1 MEASIGVSKPT
12 KVELQQAK
20 PGGLPWD
27 DFLIILRNSVDEKKF
42 RKNLADLMDQMEA
55 DSLDDATERVLSMR
69 SGKEAG
75 LRLAEAKE
83 RLKRQRLARELRKVS
98 EMLTEEPEG
107 RETQKAMRALDVQL
121 HALV

>member
-12 KVELQQAK
+12 KVELQHAK
-20 PGGLPWD
+20 PGGLSWD

-55 DSLDDATERVLSMR
+55 DSLDAATERVLSMR

-98 EMLTEEPEG
+98 ELLAEEPEG
-107 RETQKAMRALDVQL
+107 PETQKAMRALDVQL